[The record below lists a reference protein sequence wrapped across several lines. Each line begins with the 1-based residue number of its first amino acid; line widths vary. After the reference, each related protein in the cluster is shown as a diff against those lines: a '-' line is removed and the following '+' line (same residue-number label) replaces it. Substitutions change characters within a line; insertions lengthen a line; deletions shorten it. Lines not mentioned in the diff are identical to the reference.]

1 MTGDPKGRLVMESTA
16 AYRASVAVW
25 QYCPPVLFAF
35 GTFGNVMTV
44 VILRRMRIKRSAMPV
59 YLTALAVCDTGLLY
73 TGLLRR
79 WVMYVFGVD
88 FRTLHSSACKLHTW
102 FVYSFIIVSAWILT
116 FMTVE
121 RTLSV
126 WRPHH
131 VSLLC
136 TRTKATVIVVAI
148 VTTSLLVN
156 SHLLYGVDVVTT
168 GGGGNGTGDDGNGTR
183 TSSSSSSVCYGPD
196 EGYMYFFD
204 AVWSWVDLT
213 LSSLIPFT
221 VLLLGNCLILWKV
234 SLSDR
239 AARYLG
245 SVRHNDAVQRRK
257 KTSSMTITLVVL
269 SVIFFLTTSP
279 ICVYNIIEHYVEGS
293 VEGDPVAAGRLR
305 LAWAVVNILM
315 YTNST
320 VNFYLYC
327 LSGAKFRRELQ
338 RCLCCHLDSQGL
350 NSKVPD
356 GHSASINANNQNG
369 HHRHHVNHQN
379 NHSNLGEGDCSSVTN
394 TVSLKVHN
402 RALRSVLDE
411 NNEISTEF

>member
-1 MTGDPKGRLVMESTA
+1 MESTA
-16 AYRASVAVW
+16 EYRASVAVW

-44 VILRRMRIKRSAMPV
+44 VILRRMNLKRSAMPV
-59 YLTALAVCDTGLLY
+59 YLTALAVSDTCLLY
-73 TGLLRR
+73 AGLLRR
-79 WVMYVFGVD
+79 WVMHVFDVD
-88 FRTLHSSACKLHTW
+88 FRTLHSLTCKLHTW
-102 FVYSFIIVSAWILT
+102 FVYSFIIVSAWLLT

-136 TRTKATVIVVAI
+136 TRTKAAVIVVSI
-148 VTTSLLVN
+148 VVTSLLVN
-156 SHLLYGVDVVTT
+156 SHLLYGVDLVAVA
-168 GGGGNGTGDDGNGTR
+168 GGSGNGTD
-183 TSSSSSSVCYGPD
+183 SVCYGPD
-196 EGYMYFFD
+196 EEYMYFFD

-213 LSSLIPFT
+213 LSSLIPFA

-245 SVRHNDAVQRRK
+245 SVRLNDAVQRRK

-279 ICVYNIIEHYVEGS
+279 ICVYNIIEHYVEDS
-293 VEGDPVAAGRLR
+293 VEGDPLGMGRLR

-315 YTNST
+315 YINST

-327 LSGAKFRRELQ
+327 LSGAKFRKELK
-338 RCLCCHLDSQGL
+338 RCLCCYLHSSWF
-350 NSKVPD
+350 NSKAQD
-356 GHSASINANNQNG
+356 GNTASNNTNNHNHDS
-369 HHRHHVNHQN
+369 HHHHHFHHQN
-379 NHSNLGEGDCSSVTN
+379 NHSSLRDGENGGCDTTN

-402 RALRSVLDE
+402 RALRSVLNQNYDV
-411 NNEISTEF
+411 STEF